1 LRHLSMALVLLILLA
16 VILGMLWSFG
26 IVIDLPWWLAI
37 GVLTL
42 LAAAIYGASQR
53 LPWPAWAS
61 LSETLPESLGTDSSK
76 TGKIL
81 WDWVKL
87 LAIPLT
93 LLVAIT
99 VMTSA
104 QRATRLQLAANR
116 QAQSVLMGAEKDLSD
131 LLLNKKLAQSRP
143 GDEVRLV
150 ARAEVSNALRQ
161 LDPERKRDLVTFLST
176 ANLISGR
183 DPLVNLP
190 EADLSQADLSQLDLS
205 QVNLSGAN
213 LSGANLSNTR
223 LVGVDLAQANL
234 QNADLSQADCTGAN
248 LQSADLQGASLSGTI
263 LNHANLLTAT
273 NVQPALPEAR
283 TLSGTILPNGVVHP

>member
-1 LRHLSMALVLLILLA
+1 
-16 VILGMLWSFG
+16 
-26 IVIDLPWWLAI
+26 
-37 GVLTL
+37 
-42 LAAAIYGASQR
+42 
-53 LPWPAWAS
+53 
-61 LSETLPESLGTDSSK
+61 
-76 TGKIL
+76 
-81 WDWVKL
+81 VKL